1 MENNNKLFVI
11 PVDMENRDSQDIAR
25 DASKQIVLLMDQLMK
40 QMNGNREQQKHKE
53 QKKHGTY
60 RLNLFYAP
68 LRPLHAA
75 FFGA

>member
-11 PVDMENRDSQDIAR
+11 PVDMENRDPQDIAR

-53 QKKHGTY
+53 QNNGNELLFSDHG
-60 RLNLFYAP
+60 
-68 LRPLHAA
+68 
-75 FFGA
+75 

>member
-11 PVDMENRDSQDIAR
+11 PVDMENRDPQDIAR

-53 QKKHGTY
+53 QNNGNE
-60 RLNLFYAP
+60 LLFSDQ
-68 LRPLHAA
+68 
-75 FFGA
+75 G

>member
-53 QKKHGTY
+53 QNNGNE
-60 RLNLFYAP
+60 LLFSDQ
-68 LRPLHAA
+68 
-75 FFGA
+75 G